1 MLDHRNFL
9 RLNIYT
15 TTFNISKMEVILK
28 EDIKGLGYKNDL
40 VSVKP
45 GYGRNFLIPR
55 GFATIA
61 SDSNKKVMAENIKQ
75 ASHKADKLKGDAQA
89 IADGIG
95 DTVLEIAA
103 KVGESGRIFGAVTTL
118 QISDALRE
126 KGFTV
131 DRKQISFKSEVKSVG
146 EYVAELDLHREVKH
160 DVNFKVIA
168 E

>member
-1 MLDHRNFL
+1 
-9 RLNIYT
+9 
-15 TTFNISKMEVILK
+15 MEVILK